1 MSGLSDRRSAARI
14 DKLFRVML
22 STEEHGE
29 LWYLA
34 RNISGTGM
42 FVEMAEPLPLRTKVI
57 VRFALPGQ
65 TAGICAVA
73 RVQNHY
79 YLQYA
84 DPPRAHEREAEPGE
98 PGPGVAVQ
106 SRVRGLTGVGL
117 RFLRFVPEAGALVP
131 LEQLH

>member
-1 MSGLSDRRSAARI
+1 MPGHPDRRSAARI

-22 STEEHGE
+22 STEQHGE

-42 FVEMAEPLPLRTKVI
+42 FVEMAEPLALKTKVI
-57 VRFALPGQ
+57 VRFSLPGEP
-65 TAGICAVA
+65 AGICAVA

-84 DPPRAHEREAEPGE
+84 DPGAD
-98 PGPGVAVQ
+98 Q
-106 SRVRGLTGVGL
+106 IRGLTGVGL

-131 LEQLH
+131 AERLH